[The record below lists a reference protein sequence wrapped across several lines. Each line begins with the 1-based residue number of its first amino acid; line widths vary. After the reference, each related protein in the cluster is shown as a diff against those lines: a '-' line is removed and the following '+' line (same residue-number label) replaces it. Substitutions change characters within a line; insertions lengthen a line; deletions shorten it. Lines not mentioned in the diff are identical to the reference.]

1 MWLVEHKM
9 WCRGFVFTCNL
20 QFINWTNKI
29 VWVFSLAFW
38 QLTRIIENRDKICN
52 FWEILKSWFVFLL
65 YFLQICENRRTS
77 SLSFFFFWLFVKC
90 ERLIYLLLRREND
103 EIGRGWMGEK
113 KKKKKNS
120 NVCTCDDVD
129 MK

>member
-1 MWLVEHKM
+1 M
-9 WCRGFVFTCNL
+9 
-20 QFINWTNKI
+20 
-29 VWVFSLAFW
+29 
-38 QLTRIIENRDKICN
+38 
-52 FWEILKSWFVFLL
+52 FLL

-113 KKKKKNS
+113 KKKKKKS